1 MLCAG
6 ILARKSHAL
15 SWYPGILAFAHALCW
30 YPGICACFELVSLHL
45 RMRCAG
51 ILAFVHALSW
61 YPCICA
67 CAVQITLR
75 LRKRSAGFLSLA
87 PLGFLYH
94 GTGQALCRYPSI
106 NAFAMS
112 VSGYY

>member
-1 MLCAG
+1 MTTERSYVFCSSHLHACAV
-6 ILARKSHAL
+6 
-15 SWYPGILAFAHALCW
+15 
-30 YPGICACFELVSLHL
+30 LVSWDL

-51 ILAFVHALSW
+51 ILAFEHALRCMVS
-61 YPCICA
+61 
-67 CAVQITLR
+67 LR

-106 NAFAMS
+106 NTFAMS
-112 VSGYY
+112 VSGY